1 MLEHIDRLIEIFNV
15 CWPMYAAMPA
25 VLKDSVERAYI
36 ASGWKLDVS
45 ECKYHDSNNNPL
57 YPNFTD
63 VLNQI
68 NVVMN
73 ESQYSSD
80 SKGDYKGALS
90 TRLKSLTNG
99 LYGQIFTS
107 DEILAKDLFDENV
120 IVDLSRT
127 GSSETK
133 SLIMGLLVMKLQE
146 YRMSTAA
153 AGNQPLKHIT
163 VLEEAHNILKR
174 TSTEQSADSSNVLGK
189 SVEMLANSIA
199 EMRTYGEGFVIAD
212 QAPGLMDM
220 SVIRNTNTK
229 IILRLP
235 DMSDRELVGR
245 AAGLNDEQIIEL
257 SRLKTFV
264 AAVYQNNWLEPVL
277 CNVDR
282 NFKESRKYVATDKT
296 SRAVADK
303 NAVVQFM
310 LSSPE
315 KKNQLDRKFLTSLI
329 DDCFKLSIPAEAKVA
344 FVKYIQATDKTEIQ
358 RLRGRIVYSI
368 FNSETAFDM
377 ARVHESD
384 ISSWYMKM
392 CEALDPDLD
401 LFNESDRQRIIAVL
415 AREKAD
421 RDESPESAVL
431 FERLMNIM

>member
-1 MLEHIDRLIEIFNV
+1 M
-15 CWPMYAAMPA
+15 
-25 VLKDSVERAYI
+25 
-36 ASGWKLDVS
+36 
-45 ECKYHDSNNNPL
+45 
-57 YPNFTD
+57 
-63 VLNQI
+63 
-68 NVVMN
+68 
-73 ESQYSSD
+73 
-80 SKGDYKGALS
+80 
-90 TRLKSLTNG
+90 
-99 LYGQIFTS
+99 
-107 DEILAKDLFDENV
+107 
-120 IVDLSRT
+120 
-127 GSSETK
+127 
-133 SLIMGLLVMKLQE
+133 
-146 YRMSTAA
+146 
-153 AGNQPLKHIT
+153 
-163 VLEEAHNILKR
+163 
-174 TSTEQSADSSNVLGK
+174 
-189 SVEMLANSIA
+189 
-199 EMRTYGEGFVIAD
+199 
-212 QAPGLMDM
+212 
-220 SVIRNTNTK
+220 
-229 IILRLP
+229 
-235 DMSDRELVGR
+235 
-245 AAGLNDEQIIEL
+245 
-257 SRLKTFV
+257 
-264 AAVYQNNWLEPVL
+264 EPVL